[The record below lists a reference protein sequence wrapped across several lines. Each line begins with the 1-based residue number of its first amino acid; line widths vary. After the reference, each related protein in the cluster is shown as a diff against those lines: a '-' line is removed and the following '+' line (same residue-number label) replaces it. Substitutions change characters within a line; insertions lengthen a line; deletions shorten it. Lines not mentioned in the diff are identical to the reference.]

1 MSREDSKYVMSKALG
16 TPSAG
21 LPEHLIN
28 CLDVSALIL
37 PAGRQLIRG
46 EREKE
51 REREGKRRKRRG
63 KGRQVEK
70 TLSG

>member
-46 EREKE
+46 ERERRKE
-51 REREGKRRKRRG
+51 RGRG
-63 KGRQVEK
+63 KEERGGGR
-70 TLSG
+70 GGN